1 MMSPEPLSEFLQYLA
16 LNSHKNNG
24 DFPTLAVLSQEL
36 GISIASLREQME
48 VARALGLIEVRP
60 RVGIRPQP
68 YTFKPA
74 VTRSVKF
81 ALSQNSGL
89 FYEFSDLRGHIE
101 MAYWY
106 QAVALLKQ
114 EDLDTL
120 KALVERAKAKLHG
133 QPVQIPHE
141 EHRELH
147 LTIYRRLNNPFVLG
161 ILESYWEL
169 YEEVGLN
176 LYNDYGYLERVWD
189 YHQRMVNALCKG
201 DFAAFYQA
209 IMEHLKLINLRARGG
224 ANQRFE

>member
-1 MMSPEPLSEFLQYLA
+1 MSTEPLSEFLQYLA
-16 LNSHKNNG
+16 LNSHKING
-24 DFPTLAVLSQEL
+24 DFPTLAVLSQQL
-36 GISIASLREQME
+36 GISVASLREQME

-68 YTFKPA
+68 YSFKPA

-81 ALSQNSGL
+81 ALGQNSGL

-114 EDLDTL
+114 DDLDAL
-120 KALVERAKAKLHG
+120 KTLVERARAKLHG

-161 ILESYWEL
+161 ILEAYWEL

-176 LYNDYGYLERVWD
+176 VYNDYGYLERVWD

-201 DFAAFYQA
+201 DFAAGYQA
-209 IMEHLKLINLRARGG
+209 MVEHLKLINLRARGSV
-224 ANQRFE
+224 NQRFE